1 MRLESAM
8 NSVEYESRKPLKR
21 YMKRLKKINQ
31 LTEPY
36 RNMSEEELQKE
47 ADKWCADI
55 DLKNK
60 RQVNH
65 VIALAR
71 EVTYRKLGKFQY
83 DVQVLGA
90 LAALERNIIQMSTGS
105 GKTITI
111 ILPAVV
117 YGLTRKGLNVLTVN
131 DYLSHRDWEETHV
144 VYDWFGLS
152 SAYVSHEM
160 SPHTQ
165 QNGFNCDITYS
176 TNSTLG
182 FAYLN
187 SCLASGLGH
196 DIKIITRPLHVAV
209 IDEADEILMDDARNP
224 LIIASEKN
232 LGEFLSTVEHNGI
245 LYDIQFIVDQLK
257 VLRHLEF
264 DEGESNQIIIGD
276 DTWNEI
282 QERFGWDD
290 SIFTNQKLLH
300 VIDSAIK
307 AIYSHRVYAD
317 YVVTPVPDPDT
328 GSRITL
334 IDKATGRMS
343 KGRTLSDNLHAF
355 VEMKEG
361 VFTGASSDTSI
372 QITYQILFNLF
383 QNITG
388 VTGTLGNSYREFYEI
403 YGANVVAI
411 PDRLPNQLDQ
421 KTHLFL
427 SDIHLRDAVER
438 LTREYIASGRPVLI
452 GATSDVHAKMIA
464 EDLVRRG
471 LEPTLL
477 VSTDTNEDAV
487 IAEAGQPGS
496 IVVTTDIMGR
506 GTDIHVADTSLRRGL
521 AVLQIGARP
530 NSRVERQFAGR
541 AGRQGAPGHYH
552 RMLTLP
558 ELEFI
563 GVPESKMKLIYS
575 EVAENLE
582 DIQRAFGD
590 ILVVADYDEIVD
602 IIDDGLN
609 GAESAHSA
617 SRIDEYNTAAVIDM
631 VQATLV
637 KTADVI
643 RDGIKQSMQGN
654 SEPLRDAVAKFS
666 LSEFQRTKRNLHKQR
681 KRVETI
687 PQRVLEDEAYN
698 FTYHLTSVLI
708 QKLREDANGMQD
720 TVRLAGLIKHDMP
733 PESMLMTLLNRYLE
747 ENHDE
752 FVFPLE
758 RLLTE
763 YGS

>member
-1 MRLESAM
+1 MKLESAM
-8 NSVEYESRKPLKR
+8 NSVAYESRKPLKR

-36 RNMSEEELQKE
+36 RRMTDAELHAE
-47 ADKWCADI
+47 ADKWCANI
-55 DLKNK
+55 DLRNK

-117 YGLTRKGLNVLTVN
+117 YGLTHKGLNVLTVN
-131 DYLSHRDWEETHV
+131 DYLSKRDWDETHV
-144 VYDWFGLS
+144 VYDWFGLT

-160 SPHTQ
+160 TPQTQ

-187 SCLASGLGH
+187 SCLASGIGR

-232 LGEFLSTVEHNGI
+232 LGEFLSTVEHDGI

-257 VLRHLEF
+257 TLRKLEF
-264 DEGESNQIIIGD
+264 DEGESNQIILGEE
-276 DTWNEI
+276 TWDEI

-290 SIFTNQKLLH
+290 AIFENQKLLH

-307 AIYSHRVYAD
+307 AIYGHKVYED
-317 YVVTPVPDPDT
+317 YVVTLHPDPDT

-355 VEMKEG
+355 VEMKES
-361 VFTGASSDTSI
+361 VFTGASSETSI

-411 PDRLPNQLDQ
+411 PDRLPNRLEQR
-421 KTHLFL
+421 THLFL
-427 SDIHLRDAVER
+427 AEPYLWDAIER

-452 GATSDVHAKMIA
+452 GAASDVHARMIA

-471 LEPTLL
+471 LEPTTLI
-477 VSTDTNEDAV
+477 STDTNEDAIV
-487 IAEAGQPGS
+487 ADAGLPGS

-506 GTDIHVADTSLRRGL
+506 GTDIHVADTSLDRGL
-521 AVLQIGARP
+521 AVLQVGARP

-552 RMLTLP
+552 RLLTLP
-558 ELEFI
+558 ELEYI
-563 GVPESKMKLIYS
+563 GVPESKVAIIID
-575 EVAENLE
+575 EVAEHQEEIL
-582 DIQRAFGD
+582 QSRGD
-590 ILVVADYDEIVD
+590 ILAVVDYDEIVD
-602 IIDDGLN
+602 IINEGLD
-609 GAESAHSA
+609 GAESAFSA
-617 SRIDEYNTAAVIDM
+617 SRIDEYNTIAVVDM
-631 VQATLV
+631 VQASLV
-637 KTADVI
+637 KTADII
-643 RDGIKQSMQGN
+643 RDGIKQSMTGN
-654 SEPLRDAVAKFS
+654 VEPLQDALATFS
-666 LSEFQRTKRNLHKQR
+666 LSEFQRTKRNIRNQR
-681 KRVETI
+681 ALIEQISKR
-687 PQRVLEDEAYN
+687 QLEDAAYH
-698 FTYHLTSVLI
+698 FTRHLTGELL
-708 QKLREDANGMQD
+708 QQLREDANGMQE

-733 PESMLMTLLNRYLE
+733 PESMLMMLLNKYLE
-747 ENHDE
+747 ENHDA
-752 FVFPLE
+752 FVFPIE
-758 RLLTE
+758 RVLTE
-763 YGS
+763 HTS

>member
-8 NSVEYESRKPLKR
+8 NSVEYESRRPLKR
-21 YMKRLKKINQ
+21 YMKRLKKINL

-36 RNMSEEELQKE
+36 RNMTEDELHRE
-47 ADKWCADI
+47 ADKWCVDI

-117 YGLTRKGLNVLTVN
+117 YGLTHKGLNVLTVN
-131 DYLSHRDWEETHV
+131 DYLSKRDWEETHV

-152 SAYVSHEM
+152 SEYVSHEM
-160 SPHTQ
+160 APQTQ

-187 SCLASGLGH
+187 SCLASGIGR

-232 LGEFLSTVEHNGI
+232 LGEFLSTVEHNGF

-257 VLRHLEF
+257 TLRKLEF
-264 DEGESNQIIIGD
+264 DEGESNQIILGE

-290 SIFTNQKLLH
+290 TIFTNQKLLH

-307 AIYSHRVYAD
+307 AIYGHKVYED
-317 YVVTPVPDPDT
+317 YVVTAEPDPDT

-411 PDRLPNQLDQ
+411 PDRLPNRLEQR
-421 KTHLFL
+421 THLFL
-427 SDIHLRDAVER
+427 AEPYLRDAIER
-438 LTREYIASGRPVLI
+438 LTREYISSGRPVLI
-452 GATSDVHAKMIA
+452 GATSDVHARMIA
-464 EDLVRRG
+464 DDLVVRG
-471 LEPTLL
+471 LEPTVL

-487 IAEAGQPGS
+487 VADAGLPGS

-506 GTDIHVADTSLRRGL
+506 GTDIHVADTSLDRGL
-521 AVLQIGARP
+521 AVLQVGARP

-552 RMLTLP
+552 RLLTLP
-558 ELEFI
+558 ELEYI
-563 GVPESKMKLIYS
+563 GVPESKLNDIIQ
-575 EVAENLE
+575 EVALDRE
-582 DIQRAFGD
+582 DIERSRGD
-590 ILVVADYDEIVD
+590 ILAVVDYDEVVD
-602 IIDDGLN
+602 IIDEGLD
-609 GAESAHSA
+609 GAESAYSA
-617 SRIDEYNTAAVIDM
+617 SRIDEYNTIAVIDM
-631 VQATLV
+631 VQASLV
-637 KTADVI
+637 KTADLV
-643 RDGIKQSMQGN
+643 RNALKVSLDGDDSQ
-654 SEPLRDAVAKFS
+654 LRDVATTFS
-666 LSEFQRTKRNLHKQR
+666 LPEFERTKRNLKKHRAYVDQIG
-681 KRVETI
+681 KRELEELAYAYTR
-687 PQRVLEDEAYN
+687 QLTGEVL
-698 FTYHLTSVLI
+698 
-708 QKLREDANGMQD
+708 QQLREDANGMQE

-733 PESMLMTLLNRYLE
+733 PESMLMVLLNKYLDT
-747 ENHDE
+747 NRDK
-752 FVFPLE
+752 FVFPLGN
-758 RLLTE
+758 LLTDVV
-763 YGS
+763 

>member
-8 NSVEYESRKPLKR
+8 NSVDYESRKPLKR

-36 RNMSEEELQKE
+36 RKLSEEELHQE
-47 ADKWCADI
+47 ADKWCTDI
-55 DLKNK
+55 NLRNK

-117 YGLTRKGLNVLTVN
+117 YGLTHKGLNVLTVN
-131 DYLSHRDWEETHV
+131 DYLSNRDWEETHV
-144 VYDWFGLS
+144 VYDWFGLT

-160 SPHTQ
+160 TPQTQ

-187 SCLASGLGH
+187 SCLASGLGR

-232 LGEFLSTVEHNGI
+232 LGEFLSTVEHNGF

-257 VLRHLEF
+257 VLKHLEF
-264 DEGESNQIIIGD
+264 DEGESNQIILGEE
-276 DTWNEI
+276 TWDEI

-290 SIFTNQKLLH
+290 TIFANQKLLH

-307 AIYSHRVYAD
+307 AIYGHKVYAD

-421 KTHLFL
+421 QTHLFL
-427 SDIHLRDAVER
+427 SDVYLYDAIER

-452 GATSDVHAKMIA
+452 GATSDSHAKMVA
-464 EDLVRRG
+464 ADLFKRG
-471 LEPTLL
+471 FEPTLL

-487 IAEAGQPGS
+487 IADAGLPGS

-506 GTDIHVADTSLRRGL
+506 GTDIHVADTSLGRGL

-558 ELEFI
+558 ELDYI
-563 GVPESKMKLIYS
+563 GVPESKMNIIIA
-575 EVAENLE
+575 EVAENMD
-582 DIQRAFGD
+582 DIKRSFGD
-590 ILVVADYDEIVD
+590 ILAVVDYDEIVD
-602 IIDDGLN
+602 IIDEGLD
-609 GAESAHSA
+609 GAESAYSA

-631 VQATLV
+631 VQASLV
-637 KTADVI
+637 KTADII
-643 RDGIKQSMQGN
+643 RDGIKQSMQGDP
-654 SEPLRDAVAKFS
+654 EPLKDALARFS
-666 LSEFQRTKRNLHKQR
+666 LSEFQRTKRNLRKQR
-681 KRVETI
+681 AKVESI
-687 PQRVLEDEAYN
+687 PQHLLEDAAYR
-698 FTYHLTSVLI
+698 FTQHLTGELI
-708 QKLREDANGMQD
+708 QQLREDANGMQE

-733 PESMLMTLLNRYLE
+733 PESMLMVLLNRYLE

-763 YGS
+763 CGS